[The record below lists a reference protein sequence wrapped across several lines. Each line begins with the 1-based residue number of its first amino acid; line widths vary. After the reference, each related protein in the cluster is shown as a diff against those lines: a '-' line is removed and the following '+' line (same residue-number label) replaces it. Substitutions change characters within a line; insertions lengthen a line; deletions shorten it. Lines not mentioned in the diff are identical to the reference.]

1 MATLISLS
9 IDTKKIK
16 KSLLHKEQYLNL
28 TVAIND
34 EANEYNQN
42 VSAWVSQTKEER
54 EDQEDRKYIG
64 NGATIWT
71 DGECME
77 PIKKEKEKPKAK
89 AKAKP
94 KAKSKKAS
102 DDDDDED
109 DDMPF

>member
-16 KSLLHKEQYLNL
+16 KDLLHKGQYLNL

-34 EANEYNQN
+34 QANEYGQN
-42 VSAWVSQTKEER
+42 VSAWVAQSK
-54 EDQEDRKYIG
+54 EDRENDAERHYLA

-71 DGECME
+71 DGEVFTPE
-77 PIKKEKEKPKAK
+77 KKDAKAK

-94 KAKSKKAS
+94 KAKQS
-102 DDDDDED
+102 ED
-109 DDMPF
+109 LPWD